1 MVLVVVVIGLQGD
14 LDVFL
19 GFLHVFFLAEL
30 NDGVPLMNFGNKHL
44 VLRQSEELVD
54 FLFDV
59 IAVDLL
65 SVGAGVVQ
73 PYFFT
78 PECDVV
84 GLDIQYLTGSFLEAE
99 LSVDDSE
106 LLAELQLVLIVE
118 HQQMRVEGF
127 TLQLELDGI
136 LLRIQ
141 RFLVVVD
148 LQAQLRGDLL
158 NIVHFEISLQLL
170 EFLGELSKLGLGL
183 LSVSQTERVL
193 DERRKGVE
201 EIYHVAVIF
210 KAENVLAEVNLGQCA
225 HELALCAEHL
235 LVLDE
240 TSEIDEEFAVLLHD

>member
-30 NDGVPLMNFGNKHL
+30 NDGVPLMNFGDEHL
-44 VLRQSEELVD
+44 VLRQSEELVE

-78 PECDVV
+78 PERDVV
-84 GLDIQYLTGSFLEAE
+84 GLDIQYLAGSFLEAE

-201 EIYHVAVIF
+201 EICHVAVIF

-225 HELALCAEHL
+225 HELTLCAEHL